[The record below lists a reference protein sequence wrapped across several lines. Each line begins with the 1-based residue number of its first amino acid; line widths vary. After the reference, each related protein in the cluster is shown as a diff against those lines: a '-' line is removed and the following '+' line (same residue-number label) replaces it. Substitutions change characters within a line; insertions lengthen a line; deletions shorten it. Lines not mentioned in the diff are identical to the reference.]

1 MMSIEETAPDNMVTP
16 LEKIPTGSSV
26 PDIALFIPTAC
37 GGGGA
42 ERVMIY
48 LANGFSQLGLAVD
61 LLVVSTEGPF
71 LKEVCK
77 TVRIIDLSPTQGRY
91 YLRLILRLILYLRQ
105 VRPRHMLSAMNIYNF
120 VAIFA
125 RALAFSST
133 RLCISEHVSIS
144 DIMRIDRPF
153 LQHIMPFAI
162 RHLYPRADGI
172 VTVSAGVADNL
183 AQFAKLDRNRISVVY
198 NPVPATR
205 IAAEAEQPL
214 EHPWFAPDQP
224 PVLLG
229 VGRLH
234 VQKDFPNLLRAFAII
249 RTQRPIRLVILGEG
263 ELRSE
268 LETLAKKLDVS
279 EDVAFPGF
287 VDNPYT
293 WMLRAAVFVLSS
305 TYEGLA
311 NVLIEA
317 MATGTSVVSTDCP
330 SGPAEVLEGGKWG
343 RLVLVE
349 DPGALA
355 QAIIKT
361 LDTPET
367 IDVTKRA
374 QDFSVEKSVR
384 GYMAAMKF

>member
-1 MMSIEETAPDNMVTP
+1 
-16 LEKIPTGSSV
+16 
-26 PDIALFIPTAC
+26 
-37 GGGGA
+37 
-42 ERVMIY
+42 
-48 LANGFSQLGLAVD
+48 
-61 LLVVSTEGPF
+61 
-71 LKEVCK
+71 
-77 TVRIIDLSPTQGRY
+77 
-91 YLRLILRLILYLRQ
+91 
-105 VRPRHMLSAMNIYNF
+105 
-120 VAIFA
+120 
-125 RALAFSST
+125 
-133 RLCISEHVSIS
+133 
-144 DIMRIDRPF
+144 
-153 LQHIMPFAI
+153 
-162 RHLYPRADGI
+162 
-172 VTVSAGVADNL
+172 
-183 AQFAKLDRNRISVVY
+183 
-198 NPVPATR
+198 VPAAH
-205 IAAEAEQPL
+205 IAAEAGQPL
-214 EHPWFAPDQP
+214 AHPWFAPGQP

-293 WMLRAAVFVLSS
+293 WMLRSAVFVLSS

-330 SGPAEVLEGGKWG
+330 SGPAEILEGGKWG

-374 QDFSVEKSVR
+374 QDFSVEKSVK